1 MPRIV
6 VSQSLT
12 QNGWPKLYKAQV
24 VKNLVGKTPIN
35 VNERTEKTEELNSL
49 STNFIFE
56 LRQVYAVKFFQK
68 NAHQI
73 KNSLY

>member
-1 MPRIV
+1 MPRV
-6 VSQSLT
+6 MVSQSLT

-35 VNERTEKTEELNSL
+35 INGTTEKTEELSSF
-49 STNFIFE
+49 STNFTFE
-56 LRQVYAVKFFQK
+56 LRELYAIIFFQK

-73 KNSLY
+73 